1 MPIKLQTI
9 DWGLRPYLESLE
21 DQKALVLDL
30 KSGKAHDTL
39 IFTEHESVYT
49 IGSRANAMEHLLWDE
64 KKRAQ
69 RNIEV
74 HKVNRGGD
82 ITYHGPGQLVV
93 YPIIKL
99 KDKDKDLH
107 LYLRNLESVVINLL
121 KYFGLETGTREG
133 KTGIWIEDRKICAIG
148 VSVSSWITYH
158 GIALNLNPDMTFFEG
173 IIPCG
178 IQDGLVTSLEN
189 ELKVLPDIN
198 IIKERF
204 IVEFNSIFYK
214 ATAEHAEK

>member
-1 MPIKLQTI
+1 
-9 DWGLRPYLESLE
+9 
-21 DQKALVLDL
+21 
-30 KSGKAHDTL
+30 
-39 IFTEHESVYT
+39 
-49 IGSRANAMEHLLWDE
+49 MEHLLWDE